1 MLRFSPDMKLVKVY
15 NLPIECLLNYY
26 DSSGRFI
33 FTEKKN
39 FASIYPSNPTNDNK
53 IKIYV
58 TPSTIFFIYQS
69 KIKI

>member
-33 FTEKKN
+33 FTEKKTLR
-39 FASIYPSNPTNDNK
+39 ASIPQ
-53 IKIYV
+53 
-58 TPSTIFFIYQS
+58 TPQMIIRLKFT
-69 KIKI
+69 